1 MRHDDIKKMVCL
13 YHDGEL
19 GEKDK
24 RVVEQHIEEC
34 RECRKEFEEMKKL
47 EEVMDKMELKQPPK
61 EAWEKYESSVYNRLE
76 RNIGWIF
83 LSIGAMIFLFFGG
96 YKLVEGLIKDS
107 GFPLILKLGILAALT
122 GIVILIVSL
131 GREQLFSYKRERYK
145 EIKK

>member
-1 MRHDDIKKMVCL
+1 MRHDKIKKMVYL

-19 GEKDK
+19 DEKDK
-24 RVVEQHIEEC
+24 KAVEQHIEEC
-34 RECRKEFEEMKKL
+34 QECRKEFEDMKEL
-47 EEVMDKMELKQPPK
+47 EDVMEKVELKQPPK

-83 LSIGAMIFLFFGG
+83 LSIGAMILLFFGG
-96 YKLVEGLIKDS
+96 YKLVEGIIKDP
-107 GFPLILKLGILAALT
+107 GFPLILKIGILAALI

-131 GREQLFSYKRERYK
+131 GREQLFSYKKERYK

>member
-1 MRHDDIKKMVCL
+1 MVYL

-96 YKLVEGLIKDS
+96 YKLMEGLIKDS

>member
-1 MRHDDIKKMVCL
+1 MRHDDIKKMVYL

-96 YKLVEGLIKDS
+96 YKLMEGLIKDS